1 MIYNKAQVQIII
13 LFRKSDY
20 IIMEQKRLGNTGLT
34 VSEFCL
40 GVLPMGPLQA
50 NLEPEKCQLLIRR
63 AAELGVTF
71 FDTAEVYKTQSYIG
85 NALEGLSDKCVIA
98 TKSSAA
104 TYDDMARAFEK
115 ALYELKRDIIEVF
128 HMHAA
133 KANTDIFSIRKG
145 ALDFLHKAKRQNL
158 IKAVGISTHDVRV
171 ARLAAENDEID
182 VLYPIINKAGLG
194 IVNGTL
200 EQMLEVIKIAGK
212 NGKGVYAMKVLG
224 GGSLIKQIDQS
235 INWVRAVEDIHAI
248 SIGVVSENELLH
260 NLKIFGVSG
269 IAEANPIPIRQKRL
283 YISFFCKNCGICIDE
298 CPNFA
303 LSAGEKKVLVDH
315 GKCLLCGYCTPRCP
329 EFAIRVV

>member
-1 MIYNKAQVQIII
+1 MN
-13 LFRKSDY
+13 
-20 IIMEQKRLGNTGLT
+20 QKRLGNTGLT

-50 NLEPEKCQLLIRR
+50 GLEPEKCEFLIRR

-85 NALEGLSDKCVIA
+85 KALEGLSHKCVIA

-115 ALYELKRDIIEVF
+115 ALYELKRNVIDIF
-128 HMHAA
+128 HLHAA
-133 KANTDIFSIRKG
+133 KANTNIFSVRKG
-145 ALDFLHKAKRQNL
+145 AMDFLHKAKSQGL

-200 EQMLEVIKIAGK
+200 DEMLQAIRIAGI

-224 GGSLIKQIDQS
+224 GGSLISQIDES
-235 INWVRAVEDIHAI
+235 ISWARAIEDIHAI

-260 NLKIFGVSG
+260 NLKIFGVP
-269 IAEANPIPIRQKRL
+269 EFCDVNPVPIRQKRL
-283 YISFFCKNCGICIDE
+283 YVSFFCKNCGICISE

-303 LSAGEKKVLVDH
+303 LSAGEKKAIVDH
-315 GKCLLCGYCTPRCP
+315 GKCLLCGYCTPHCP

>member
-1 MIYNKAQVQIII
+1 MK
-13 LFRKSDY
+13 
-20 IIMEQKRLGNTGLT
+20 QKRLGNTGLH

-50 NLEPEKCQLLIRR
+50 GLEPEKCQFIIRR
-63 AAELGVTF
+63 AADLGVTF

-85 NALEGLSDKCVIA
+85 HALEGLSDKCVIA

-104 TYDDMARAFEK
+104 SYDDMARVFEK
-115 ALYELKRDIIEVF
+115 ALFELKRSVIEIF
-128 HMHAA
+128 HLHAA
-133 KANTDIFSIRKG
+133 KADTDIFSVRKG
-145 ALDFLHKAKRQNL
+145 ALDFLHKAKSQGL
-158 IKAVGISTHDVRV
+158 IKAVGISTHDARV
-171 ARLAAENDEID
+171 ARIAAENDEID

-200 EQMLEVIKIAGK
+200 GEMLEAIRIAGK

-224 GGSLIKQIDQS
+224 GGSFIKQIDES
-235 INWVRAVEDIHAI
+235 ISWVRAVEDIHSI
-248 SIGVVSENELLH
+248 SIGVISENELLH

-269 IAEANPIPIRQKRL
+269 IPEVNPIPIRQKRL
-283 YISFFCKNCGICIDE
+283 YISVFCKNCGICIDE
-298 CPNFA
+298 CPNHA
-303 LSAGEKKVLVDH
+303 LSAGEKKALVDH